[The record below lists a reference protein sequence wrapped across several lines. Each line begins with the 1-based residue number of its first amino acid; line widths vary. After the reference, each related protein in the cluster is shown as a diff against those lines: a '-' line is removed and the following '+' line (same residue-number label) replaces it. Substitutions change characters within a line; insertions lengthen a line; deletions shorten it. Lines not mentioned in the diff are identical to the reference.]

1 MTVRG
6 KIFPMGGAEVVH
18 LVIHFVW
25 KEQWSEVRIFRFI
38 EYLDSWANGLEG
50 KTRRSIIGGSF
61 SVIPIL
67 QQKAFEGKFT
77 ERKSYSRWYASKY
90 STTGFLIGRV
100 CHFSWCKYYHNGQF
114 QATKMASMN
123 VELVNGSWLQHTTVL
138 LVPVF
143 TC

>member
-50 KTRRSIIGGSF
+50 KTRRSETRGSG
-61 SVIPIL
+61 VE
-67 QQKAFEGKFT
+67 AC
-77 ERKSYSRWYASKY
+77 RWKY
-90 STTGFLIGRV
+90 ESG
-100 CHFSWCKYYHNGQF
+100 YE
-114 QATKMASMN
+114 M
-123 VELVNGSWLQHTTVL
+123 
-138 LVPVF
+138 
-143 TC
+143 